1 MNAVRGGIADTR
13 PANIQGLAIASLRPG
28 KVRLSDS
35 KCQFAPTP
43 GSSSKIIEST
53 AAGPR
58 TSSVSS
64 LSPATN

>member
-1 MNAVRGGIADTR
+1 MTAVKSVIADVR
-13 PANIQGLAIASLRPG
+13 PARIQGVAIASLGPG
-28 KVRLSDS
+28 KDRRSDS
-35 KCQFAPTP
+35 KCQSALTP
-43 GSSSKIIEST
+43 GSSSQIIEST